1 MSINT
6 FFILASRSRSRL
18 SLLKKNKLNFIV
30 IKPTCNEEFY
40 KKKYLKKKYSPK
52 KISLELSKM
61 KAMSVSS
68 ENKNKLV
75 IGSDTVIDYKNKMFD
90 KAKNINLARKKIKKL
105 SGKKHSIIT
114 SLVAY
119 KNNKLVWSLT
129 EKTTVKLRKLT
140 DSDINKYL
148 KQCGPKIL
156 NSVGCYQI
164 EKTGPQIIEEIK
176 GDFFNIMGFPLFPFL
191 RFLINNKNKK
201 NGY

>member
-148 KQCGPKIL
+148 KQTRNLEYFISLSK
-156 NSVGCYQI
+156 NMFWM
-164 EKTGPQIIEEIK
+164 T
-176 GDFFNIMGFPLFPFL
+176 FNIDFYQLIKVVINFQLMLNLFVY
-191 RFLINNKNKK
+191 RKIC
-201 NGY
+201 